1 MIIKMFRKTKR
12 KKERKKKVFRIFIC
26 SIHKIVLI
34 KKKKKNLRQKNAQVV
49 LLFVLSFDSVFP

>member
-1 MIIKMFRKTKR
+1 MIIKMFHNQYDY
-12 KKERKKKVFRIFIC
+12 KKKKKLFKIFIC

-34 KKKKKNLRQKNAQVV
+34 KKKKKFKQKNAQVV

>member
-1 MIIKMFRKTKR
+1 MIIKMFHKPKR
-12 KKERKKKVFRIFIC
+12 KKKKMFQIFIC

-34 KKKKKNLRQKNAQVV
+34 KKKIKAENAQVV

>member
-34 KKKKKNLRQKNAQVV
+34 KKKKNLRQKNAQVV

>member
-1 MIIKMFRKTKR
+1 MIIKMFHKTKR
-12 KKERKKKVFRIFIC
+12 KKEKKKVFQIFIC

-34 KKKKKNLRQKNAQVV
+34 KKKKKLRQKNAQVV

>member
-1 MIIKMFRKTKR
+1 MIIKMFHKTKR
-12 KKERKKKVFRIFIC
+12 KKEKKKLFQIFIC

>member
-1 MIIKMFRKTKR
+1 MIIKMFHKTKR
-12 KKERKKKVFRIFIC
+12 KKEKKKVFQIFIC

-34 KKKKKNLRQKNAQVV
+34 KKKKLLRQKNAQVV

>member
-1 MIIKMFRKTKR
+1 MIIKMFHKTKR
-12 KKERKKKVFRIFIC
+12 KKEKKKLFQIFIC

-34 KKKKKNLRQKNAQVV
+34 KKKKKLRQKNAQVV